1 MGYQLNADALNTVF
15 AKWSDTYDIYAPKL
29 FAGTGRSSMQDIVRY
44 GKITKPEEIVWD
56 KRSDYSAKD
65 VLLPVCQTLFYF
77 NENTVT
83 EAEAPE
89 KGAIILLRSC
99 DLHAIKRFDY
109 MYLQNGPEDY
119 YYKRVRDRVKFV
131 LMGCSQEFENCFCV
145 SMGTNTS
152 DNYDVALNFK
162 DGQYFLDIKDDV
174 LGKAVTEAKA
184 PEVDV
189 VPDHVTENKLQVHIP
204 ENLSSAIAKSHVW
217 DEYDKRCIKCGRCTL
232 ACPTCTCWSMQDV
245 FFTEDHKAG
254 ERRRVQTSCMF
265 DDYTLVAGGLCF
277 RKKAGERMRF
287 KVLHK
292 TLEFKQRSG
301 FQMCVGCGR
310 CDAICPEY
318 ISLSHCI
325 NVKLPEGMK
334 EVTENE

>member
-162 DGQYFLDIKDDV
+162 DGQYFLDVKDDV

-184 PEVDV
+184 PEADV

-232 ACPTCTCWSMQDV
+232 ACPTCTCWSMQD
-245 FFTEDHKAG
+245 G
-254 ERRRVQTSCMF
+254 I
-265 DDYTLVAGGLCF
+265 
-277 RKKAGERMRF
+277 
-287 KVLHK
+287 LH
-292 TLEFKQRSG
+292 
-301 FQMCVGCGR
+301 GR
-310 CDAICPEY
+310 P
-318 ISLSHCI
+318 
-325 NVKLPEGMK
+325 
-334 EVTENE
+334 

>member
-15 AKWSDTYDIYAPKL
+15 AKWLDTYDIYAPKL

-89 KGAIILLRSC
+89 KDAIILLRQLRLARHQALR
-99 DLHAIKRFDY
+99 LHVPPERSGRLL
-109 MYLQNGPEDY
+109 LQTRPRPRQIRPHGLQPGI
-119 YYKRVRDRVKFV
+119 RQLLLR
-131 LMGCSQEFENCFCV
+131 

-152 DNYDVALNFK
+152 DNYDVALNVK
-162 DGQYFLDIKDDV
+162 DGQYFLDVKDDV
-174 LGKAVTEAKA
+174 LGKAVSEAKA

-189 VPDHVTENKLQVHIP
+189 VPDYVTENKLQVHIP

>member
-162 DGQYFLDIKDDV
+162 DGQYFLDVKDDV

-184 PEVDV
+184 PEADV
-189 VPDHVTENKLQVHIP
+189 VPDHVTENKLQVHISGKP
-204 ENLSSAIAKSHVW
+204 
-217 DEYDKRCIKCGRCTL
+217 
-232 ACPTCTCWSMQDV
+232 
-245 FFTEDHKAG
+245 
-254 ERRRVQTSCMF
+254 
-265 DDYTLVAGGLCF
+265 LVGHRQIPRLG
-277 RKKAGERMRF
+277 
-287 KVLHK
+287 
-292 TLEFKQRSG
+292 
-301 FQMCVGCGR
+301 
-310 CDAICPEY
+310 
-318 ISLSHCI
+318 
-325 NVKLPEGMK
+325 
-334 EVTENE
+334 

>member
-15 AKWSDTYDIYAPKL
+15 AKWLDTYDIYAPKL

-89 KGAIILLRSC
+89 KDAIILLRSC

-131 LMGCSQEFENCFCV
+131 LMGCSQEFDNCFCV
-145 SMGTNTS
+145 PW
-152 DNYDVALNFK
+152 
-162 DGQYFLDIKDDV
+162 
-174 LGKAVTEAKA
+174 A
-184 PEVDV
+184 P
-189 VPDHVTENKLQVHIP
+189 IP
-204 ENLSSAIAKSHVW
+204 AITTMS
-217 DEYDKRCIKCGRCTL
+217 
-232 ACPTCTCWSMQDV
+232 P
-245 FFTEDHKAG
+245 
-254 ERRRVQTSCMF
+254 
-265 DDYTLVAGGLCF
+265 
-277 RKKAGERMRF
+277 
-287 KVLHK
+287 
-292 TLEFKQRSG
+292 
-301 FQMCVGCGR
+301 
-310 CDAICPEY
+310 
-318 ISLSHCI
+318 
-325 NVKLPEGMK
+325 
-334 EVTENE
+334 

>member
-109 MYLQNGPEDY
+109 MYLQNSL
-119 YYKRVRDRVKFV
+119 RDHSGDTCNR
-131 LMGCSQEFENCFCV
+131 
-145 SMGTNTS
+145 
-152 DNYDVALNFK
+152 
-162 DGQYFLDIKDDV
+162 
-174 LGKAVTEAKA
+174 
-184 PEVDV
+184 
-189 VPDHVTENKLQVHIP
+189 
-204 ENLSSAIAKSHVW
+204 SA
-217 DEYDKRCIKCGRCTL
+217 
-232 ACPTCTCWSMQDV
+232 
-245 FFTEDHKAG
+245 
-254 ERRRVQTSCMF
+254 
-265 DDYTLVAGGLCF
+265 
-277 RKKAGERMRF
+277 
-287 KVLHK
+287 
-292 TLEFKQRSG
+292 
-301 FQMCVGCGR
+301 
-310 CDAICPEY
+310 
-318 ISLSHCI
+318 
-325 NVKLPEGMK
+325 
-334 EVTENE
+334 